1 MVQPWKPI
9 TNLCDLRHLG
19 KLSEELGEASAV
31 TSRCIIQGVDSLHP
45 ETGKPN
51 RRWLEEE
58 IADVLACLDRVVERF
73 NLDKEFIMQ
82 REAKKIT
89 LLREWHGMLEG

>member
-9 TNLCDLRHLG
+9 TNLCDLKHLG
-19 KLSEELGEASAV
+19 KLGKELGEASAV
-31 TSRCIIQGVDSLHP
+31 TSRCIIQGLDGLNP

-58 IADVLACLDRVVERF
+58 IADVLANFDLVVTRF

-82 REAKKIT
+82 REAKKIA
-89 LLREWHGMLEG
+89 LLREWHGMLED

>member
-1 MVQPWKPI
+1 MFQPWKPI
-9 TNLCDLRHLG
+9 TNQLDLAHLG
-19 KLSEELGEASAV
+19 KLGEECGELTAV
-31 TSRCIIQGVDSLHP
+31 NERCKIQGLDGLNP

-82 REAKKIT
+82 REAKKIA
-89 LLREWHGMLEG
+89 LLREWHGVLED